1 MPKITKLKATQ
12 NVAPKRSSTKTSKN
26 DSNEEKPVITIVDK
40 TDEECVDE
48 LQIKVK
54 KGKKR
59 NASSSPVKVRLL
71 NLEKNIY
78 RNTRRHFLL
87 I

>member
-12 NVAPKRSSTKTSKN
+12 NVAPKRSLTKTSKN

>member
-12 NVAPKRSSTKTSKN
+12 NVAPKRSLTKTSKN

-54 KGKKR
+54 KR

-71 NLEKNIY
+71 NLEKK
-78 RNTRRHFLL
+78 HL
-87 I
+87 